1 MKIQYSNKMEDRI
14 AYSMGLANAPK
25 VEGYHLVPVVGS
37 EDASTFYTKRDFFEN
52 AQIFSSDE
60 SISLTKLSHM
70 CPNCTLIVID

>member
-14 AYSMGLANAPK
+14 AYLNALANAPK
-25 VEGYHLVPVVGS
+25 VDGYKLIPVFGN
-37 EDASTFYTKRDFFEN
+37 EDTNTFCTKRDFFEK

-70 CPNCTLIVID
+70 CPNCTAT